1 MAPKV
6 KLTYFNLRGRAELPR
21 LLLAYGN
28 IEYEDCRLTPGFVD
42 PKEWMALKPTT
53 PYGKD
58 FLFSQKLS
66 YNVVTMSEN

>member
-58 FLFSQKLS
+58 FTFQ
-66 YNVVTMSEN
+66 VVTMSKI